1 MEDVYKENGFDNRND
16 YIVFLAQE
24 YGMSFNE
31 VFSLANLLG
40 ENEDFDGLL
49 TALEDAHD
57 LWDGED
63 EDEDLS

>member
-16 YIVFLAQE
+16 YLVFLAQE

-31 VFSLANLLG
+31 VFHLANLLG

-49 TALEDAHD
+49 SALEDEEDARD
-57 LWDGED
+57 LRD
-63 EDEDLS
+63 EDEDWD